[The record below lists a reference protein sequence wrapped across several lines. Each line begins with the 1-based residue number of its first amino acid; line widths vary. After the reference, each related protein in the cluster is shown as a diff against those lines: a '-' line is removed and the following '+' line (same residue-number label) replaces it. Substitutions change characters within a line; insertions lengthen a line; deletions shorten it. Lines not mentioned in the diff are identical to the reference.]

1 MDKCE
6 IDEII
11 ACLPS
16 DRTQFR
22 YFKDAYVILLLGQ
35 VAGDGITITEL
46 RRSPFN
52 RLLTKPAVRGLLASC
67 GDGTL
72 DRSRLLG
79 LWREPSLPFLL
90 SLGSWGGMDRTWQQ
104 TSRPG
109 WNLVLRLNFVTE
121 HDARFHALY
130 DDESWTAGLNYS
142 GHPILRHG
150 ERSWYRET
158 LAWARLDLDFAR
170 GQALIEEIQSDW
182 ISYAGR
188 WRRRLLA
195 PRMRS
200 PEQTQRACRRLQ
212 YLDQVLA
219 PYAPIWDEAMLSATL
234 GFLLDE
240 LGFRE
245 IWYHSWHCGVTLK
258 GIDPDRGPPRS
269 LYTDIPRRFCFE
281 LITEMPAMLNTAK
294 RRTRLRRA
302 GVEPRFFRLRVDRT
316 PARVPPPIGQTE
328 GDEPSP
334 GRTRQQRIQEPRC
347 C

>member
-67 GDGTL
+67 G
-72 DRSRLLG
+72 
-79 LWREPSLPFLL
+79 
-90 SLGSWGGMDRTWQQ
+90 
-104 TSRPG
+104 
-109 WNLVLRLNFVTE
+109 
-121 HDARFHALY
+121 

-200 PEQTQRACRRLQ
+200 PKQTQRACRRLQ

-240 LGFRE
+240 LGFRD

-281 LITEMPAMLNTAK
+281 VITEMPAMLNTAK
-294 RRTRLRRA
+294 RRARLRRA

-316 PARVPPPIGQTE
+316 PARVPPPIGRTE
-328 GDEPSP
+328 GDEPPP
-334 GRTRQQRIQEPRC
+334 GRTRQRRTQEPRC